1 MTLGLEAVLGGGAGD
16 AQVDNVIVNGT
27 SSRDVIGIVAS
38 GGTAV
43 VNGLAVQVRI
53 DHPES
58 ANDLLTV
65 NGLGGNDS
73 FSIGS
78 GLPSLIGVT
87 VNQ

>member
-43 VNGLAVQVRI
+43 VNGPPCRCGSIVRRA
-53 DHPES
+53 PTTSSPSTAS
-58 ANDLLTV
+58 AGD
-65 NGLGGNDS
+65 G

>member
-1 MTLGLEAVLGGGAGD
+1 MLTGGLPRARRHGHDHGAK
-16 AQVDNVIVNGT
+16 
-27 SSRDVIGIVAS
+27 
-38 GGTAV
+38 
-43 VNGLAVQVRI
+43 VRI

-58 ANDLLTV
+58 ANDELTV

>member
-1 MTLGLEAVLGGGAGD
+1 MCSPAAYHALGGTD
-16 AQVDNVIVNGT
+16 TITV
-27 SSRDVIGIVAS
+27 RK
-38 GGTAV
+38 
-43 VNGLAVQVRI
+43 VRI

-58 ANDLLTV
+58 ANDELTV

>member
-1 MTLGLEAVLGGGAGD
+1 M
-16 AQVDNVIVNGT
+16 IVNGT

-38 GGTAV
+38 GSTAV
-43 VNGLAVQVRI
+43 VNGLAAQVRI

-58 ANDLLTV
+58 ANDLLSV

-78 GLPSLIGVT
+78 ACTVADRRHGQPWPAETGLTQGT
-87 VNQ
+87 AGR